1 MKTCFGQTDNKK
13 LIECITSFQINKY
26 IVTCYKDLLKRYG
39 EKKILIG
46 NFQTQIKL
54 L

>member
-1 MKTCFGQTDNKK
+1 MKTCFGQTNNKK
-13 LIECITSFQINKY
+13 RIECITSFKINKY
-26 IVTCYKDLLKRYG
+26 IVKCYKDLVKRYG